1 METITINIPENKIAE
16 QSTSCNGSIII
27 NFKDK
32 PKEKDWWQYIVVY
45 EKYVFDKVGSIIIEN
60 RWGNNPL
67 TWPIE
72 YKFGLLKFIANDLN
86 GEWKPWCTNSSN
98 YQLTVNGDSW
108 YPYYNNSC
116 IHHASVYFSKE
127 AISKAEKIIPVEFI
141 KSF

>member
-32 PKEKDWWQYIVVY
+32 PNGKDWWYYIVGY
-45 EKYVFDKVGSIIIEN
+45 EKYVFDKVGSILIEN

-72 YKFGLLKFIANDLN
+72 YKFGLLKFIADDLN
-86 GEWKPWCTNSSN
+86 ESGLKSSIIGCSDN
-98 YQLTVNGDSW
+98 KIYTQIIYSYWSSHVMFDAKG
-108 YPYYNNSC
+108 
-116 IHHASVYFSKE
+116 AQK
-127 AISKAEKIIPVEFI
+127 AIEIIPIEFI